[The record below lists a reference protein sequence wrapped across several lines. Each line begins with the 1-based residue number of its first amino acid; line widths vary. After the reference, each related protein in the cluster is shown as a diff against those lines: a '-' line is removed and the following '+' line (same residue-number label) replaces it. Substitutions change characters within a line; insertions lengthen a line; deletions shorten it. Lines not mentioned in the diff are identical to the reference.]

1 MAHAA
6 LTRPQKITFGEMR
19 STGVH
24 GALIS
29 CADCKCSHGRESSRD
44 YFASLEPPSSTFP
57 PFLTHFVK
65 VSLRILAGSLCA
77 ARGGISDH
85 ARRKCLGV
93 GASHFL
99 ASSTVM
105 AEAPLVIDPA
115 VTKSNAADMSFGPI
129 IAYSPPCE
137 QISRSLSLE
146 SS

>member
-1 MAHAA
+1 MAA
-6 LTRPQKITFGEMR
+6 RPQKITFAEMR
-19 STGVH
+19 KQGVR
-24 GALIS
+24 GLLVY
-29 CADCKCSHGRESSRD
+29 CADCKCSHGPESSCD

-57 PFLTHFVK
+57 PFLTL
-65 VSLRILAGSLCA
+65 VSLRIVAGSLCA

-85 ARRKCLGV
+85 ARRKCLG
-93 GASHFL
+93 GQRFTLL

-115 VTKSNAADMSFGPI
+115 VTKSNAAYMSFGLI

-137 QISRSLSLE
+137 QMSRSLSLK